1 MMRSMKTKRDLRKDE
16 RNLRRQPGRQAIQ
29 GYEIRVAGHLESG
42 AFDWF
47 GEVVISN
54 LENGDAL
61 LSGAIPDQPALLRVL
76 LRLHDLG
83 ITILSVKA
91 LKRRR

>member
-1 MMRSMKTKRDLRKDE
+1 MESMKTNQNLPKDE
-16 RNLRRQPGRQAIQ
+16 RNLRRQTRSRTIQ
-29 GYEIRVAGHLESG
+29 GYEIRIAGHLGEE

-47 GEVVISN
+47 GEVVIAN
-54 LENGDAL
+54 QENGDAL

-76 LRLHDLG
+76 LRLNDLG
-83 ITILSVKA
+83 LTILSVKA